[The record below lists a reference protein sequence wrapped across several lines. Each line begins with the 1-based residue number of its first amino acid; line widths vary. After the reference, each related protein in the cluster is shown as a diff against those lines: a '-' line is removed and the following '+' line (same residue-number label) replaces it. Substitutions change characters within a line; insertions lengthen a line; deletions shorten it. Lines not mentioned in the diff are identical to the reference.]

1 MSLGYF
7 NISGLV
13 SSQGDRSDDDAVGTR
28 AGEAE
33 DKALLL
39 THTSGRGLRDASVL
53 ACVKIDLP
61 NLGRP

>member
-13 SSQGDRSDDDAVGTR
+13 SSRGDMSDDDVVGTR

-39 THTSGRGLRDASVL
+39 AHTSGRGLRDASVL
-53 ACVKIDLP
+53 ACVKLDLP

>member
-1 MSLGYF
+1 M
-7 NISGLV
+7 
-13 SSQGDRSDDDAVGTR
+13 SDDDVVGTR

-39 THTSGRGLRDASVL
+39 AHTSGRGLRDASVL
-53 ACVKIDLP
+53 ACVKLDLP